1 MILCTEDFK
10 TNFIAIY
17 LIALNMKYQQYAFHF
32 YHFCFSKY
40 FFSKCYLLRALIKK
54 KLDTGK
60 GGWISIV
67 TSVILLKMSFD
78 AIRVSLG
85 DNDWCLL
92 QAHPCCKACIKN
104 LLVDMKILKQSIY
117 HFSFIHSK
125 FKDILRKKF
134 FIELLLIKNELFF
147 LRD

>member
-17 LIALNMKYQQYAFHF
+17 LIALNMKYQQYAFYF

-60 GGWISIV
+60 GGWNGIV

-85 DNDWCLL
+85 DSDWRLL
-92 QAHPCCKACIKN
+92 QAHPAVKPV
-104 LLVDMKILKQSIY
+104 LKICLSIWKSLSNPY
-117 HFSFIHSK
+117 TISVSSIVNSK
-125 FKDILRKKF
+125 TF
-134 FIELLLIKNELFF
+134 
-147 LRD
+147 